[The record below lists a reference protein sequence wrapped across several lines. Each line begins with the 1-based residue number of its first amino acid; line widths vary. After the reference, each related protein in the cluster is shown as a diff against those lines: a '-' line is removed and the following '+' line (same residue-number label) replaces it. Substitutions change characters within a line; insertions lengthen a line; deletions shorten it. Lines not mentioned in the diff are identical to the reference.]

1 MFVPTITGFGA
12 ADVIDFYDPYAT
24 ITSAQYAAGKLNLY
38 AGATVVATL
47 NLSGTYTNAFSVLP
61 VNGGS
66 TYQIDYLGS
75 GTNTAPAG
83 TTSADSYQ
91 WVGPVA
97 GYWNAKANWDDVTAG
112 QDPAAVAPGKNDLV
126 TIGAAA
132 GGAAQVVVGNGN
144 AYSLT
149 LDGETLLDGVFKVG
163 AGGLSLAT
171 SASAYLY
178 GGSSLSVAGNATF
191 ANYAG
196 ATLNG
201 GVLKLTGTGT
211 LNGGYGQPFV
221 MENGGSLTAVQ
232 LVNYDSSYS
241 VQAGDALTVSGGVND
256 GTRATAPAPSRSTAA
271 RSQSAGR
278 SPRPATASTPRTAER
293 FSSPR

>member
-24 ITSAQYAAGKLNLY
+24 ITGAQYAAGQLNLY
-38 AGATVVATL
+38 AGATIVATL

-66 TYQIDYLGS
+66 TYQIDYLGG

-97 GYWNAKANWDDVTAG
+97 GFWNAKANWDDVTAG
-112 QDPAAVAPGKNDLV
+112 KDPAAVAPGKNDLV

-132 GGAAQVVVGNGN
+132 GGAAQVIVGNGN

-149 LDGETLLDGVFKVG
+149 LDGETLLDGVFQRLRGRTVFG
-163 AGGLSLAT
+163 DIGVGLSLWRQLAQCR
-171 SASAYLY
+171 
-178 GGSSLSVAGNATF
+178 
-191 ANYAG
+191 
-196 ATLNG
+196 
-201 GVLKLTGTGT
+201 
-211 LNGGYGQPFV
+211 GQRD
-221 MENGGSLTAVQ
+221 LQQ
-232 LVNYDSSYS
+232 LCRRDA
-241 VQAGDALTVSGGVND
+241 QRRRFEADGDGDAQRRLW
-256 GTRATAPAPSRSTAA
+256 PA
-271 RSQSAGR
+271 
-278 SPRPATASTPRTAER
+278 
-293 FSSPR
+293 SS